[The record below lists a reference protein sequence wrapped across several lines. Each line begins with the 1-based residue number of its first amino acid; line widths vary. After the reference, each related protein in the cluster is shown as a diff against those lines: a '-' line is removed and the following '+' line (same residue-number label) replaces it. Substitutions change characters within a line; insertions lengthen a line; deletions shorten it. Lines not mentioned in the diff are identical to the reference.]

1 MEDAQSAVSV
11 AADRTMTHMY
21 GEGKRSD
28 RNRDGEVNGFAVT
41 MSRQGPHSLRGLG
54 KKVARGHLESGREEE
69 LIGTKGDNQ
78 NNSLRDRE

>member
-28 RNRDGEVNGFAVT
+28 RDRDGEVNGFAVT
-41 MSRQGPHSLRGLG
+41 MSRQGPHSLRGLR
-54 KKVARGHLESGREEE
+54 KKVA
-69 LIGTKGDNQ
+69 
-78 NNSLRDRE
+78 